1 MKTDNNFKKIF
12 DTDFSLSYHVDDSYS
27 METYHFHNVFEIYF
41 ACTGGLKYF
50 VENRIYPVEKNDL
63 FVFNHSDLHRIGIA
77 PGIRYERSIII
88 FNPDYISSLST
99 DSTDLLECFLNRKP
113 NFSHRLHL
121 TDEQADTYRELF
133 QKAQQQFHTEEYG
146 ADVRKKIAL
155 AEILLFINRLYR
167 ETPNSVPLQ
176 TDGGYGKVKPIL
188 GYINENI
195 YRKLSLD
202 DISGRFYI
210 NKYYL
215 CKVFKETTGFT
226 VNEYI
231 TYRRIILASE
241 LLRKNIPV
249 SQAAEMTGFQNDSH
263 FITTFKRF
271 VGITPKQYSI
281 RQTVSPLPPTHTFNV
296 WKPQVK

>member
-1 MKTDNNFKKIF
+1 MIMKTDKDFKKIF
-12 DTDFSLSYHVDDSYS
+12 DTDFSLSHHIDDSYS
-27 METYHFHNVFEIYF
+27 MDTFHFHNVFEIYF

-63 FVFNHSDLHRIGIA
+63 FVFNHFDLHRIGIA

-121 TDEQADTYRELF
+121 TNEQADAYSALF
-133 QKAQQQFHTEEYG
+133 QKAQQLFHTDEYG
-146 ADVRKKIAL
+146 ADIRKKIAL
-155 AEILLFINRLYR
+155 AEILLFINLLYR
-167 ETPNSVPLQ
+167 EIPNPAPSQ
-176 TDGGYGKVKPIL
+176 IDAGYSKVKPIL

-195 YRKLSLD
+195 HCKLSLD
-202 DISGRFYI
+202 DLANRFYI

-231 TYRRIILASE
+231 TYRRMIRAAE
-241 LLRKNIPV
+241 LLRKSLSV

-263 FITTFKRF
+263 FITTFKKY
-271 VGITPKQYSI
+271 VGITPKQYSMKQTI
-281 RQTVSPLPPTHTFNV
+281 R
-296 WKPQVK
+296 